1 MCFFSKNNKSS
12 STLLLDNSQWNPHI
26 WQSKIQ
32 RKIWNLPSQSHTN
45 TSVTP
50 CDTPKTF
57 LKHSSCRGRA
67 ECIVHK
73 TALVLQS
80 LLLISLGLCGA
91 RRFSLTSFKRR
102 FSVTWILALYIC
114 SPRFVKAFMDG
125 PSVIPQPHGHFAFH
139 LNSFSLDLESW
150 LNWTEDEIPRQINFL
165 ALMLVHSQENCPH
178 SDQGDQRGRE
188 ETVKIQTSF
197 VSS

>member
-1 MCFFSKNNKSS
+1 MVCVFF
-12 STLLLDNSQWNPHI
+12 
-26 WQSKIQ
+26 
-32 RKIWNLPSQSHTN
+32 
-45 TSVTP
+45 
-50 CDTPKTF
+50 PKTINHHQHCYWTQF
-57 LKHSSCRGRA
+57 TMKPTYSTIKNTKKNLEFTFTIFGVSLPVKHSSCRGRA

-91 RRFSLTSFKRR
+91 RRFSLTS
-102 FSVTWILALYIC
+102 SLLCNMWILALYIC

-150 LNWTEDEIPRQINFL
+150 LNWTEDEIPQQINFL

>member
-1 MCFFSKNNKSS
+1 MKPTYLTIKNTKKNLEFTFTITHKHQCHSLWHTKDIFKALIMSRKSWMHRTQDSFGFTVLTADFSGALWCKA
-12 STLLLDNSQWNPHI
+12 LFLDI
-26 WQSKIQ
+26 IQ
-32 RKIWNLPSQSHTN
+32 T
-45 TSVTP
+45 
-50 CDTPKTF
+50 
-57 LKHSSCRGRA
+57 
-67 ECIVHK
+67 
-73 TALVLQS
+73 S
-80 LLLISLGLCGA
+80 LLCNM
-91 RRFSLTSFKRR
+91 
-102 FSVTWILALYIC
+102 WILALYIC

-150 LNWTEDEIPRQINFL
+150 LNWTEDEIPQQINFL